1 MLANT
6 TCDPLVLDV
15 MYRLDFYQKADEH
28 VAVENWLWV
37 LLGKVDL
44 VFYLFLFSLPAET
57 FTSEQLK
64 VEQKMKYEEILSVFS
79 LTW

>member
-1 MLANT
+1 M
-6 TCDPLVLDV
+6 
-15 MYRLDFYQKADEH
+15 RFQKCGIGFFGAEPSDECILPDADEH